1 MRGEHGRRGSLKGE
15 DPKVIYSQKLDEV
28 VDLFGESKG
37 FRQKEREAE
46 DPMRAAMSK
55 FSGQADKVVKGI
67 HLYTLGARRMR
78 KGLLKP
84 TKREEYED
92 DFIREA
98 DDLDVS
104 PISSTHADRH
114 APHIHRY
121 IHSQTRHE
129 TSDMRHEHTVQCV
142 YGPSP
147 APISRRLTA
156 AHIGVGT
163 DRGLSQTHLWYQC
176 TWQILSHPPAAW
188 GGVSGVAWGG
198 VSMRIE
204 GCCNLALGVLE
215 CLERGIRWT
224 RQDTS
229 SWH

>member
-1 MRGEHGRRGSLKGE
+1 MKGEHGRRGSLKGE

-78 KGLLKP
+78 KGLMKP
-84 TKREEYED
+84 IKREEYED

-104 PISSTHADRH
+104 PISSIHADRR
-114 APHIHRY
+114 APHIHTNTNTQ
-121 IHSQTRHE
+121 IHTF
-129 TSDMRHEHTVQCV
+129 
-142 YGPSP
+142 
-147 APISRRLTA
+147 APEAR
-156 AHIGVGT
+156 
-163 DRGLSQTHLWYQC
+163 
-176 TWQILSHPPAAW
+176 
-188 GGVSGVAWGG
+188 
-198 VSMRIE
+198 
-204 GCCNLALGVLE
+204 
-215 CLERGIRWT
+215 CL
-224 RQDTS
+224 
-229 SWH
+229 